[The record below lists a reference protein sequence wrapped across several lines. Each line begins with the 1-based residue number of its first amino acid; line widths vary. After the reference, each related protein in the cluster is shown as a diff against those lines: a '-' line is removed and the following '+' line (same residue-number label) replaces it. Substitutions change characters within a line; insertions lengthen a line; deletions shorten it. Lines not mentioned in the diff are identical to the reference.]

1 MCAEN
6 KQSENCPSAV
16 QPRPVLTKAF
26 SKIAQNGEAD
36 DDEEEEQSASLLE
49 ITEYL
54 STSKKP
60 QANIISSYI
69 HIDIYVTND
78 GQ

>member
-6 KQSENCPSAV
+6 KQSETCPSAV

-36 DDEEEEQSASLLE
+36 DDEEEEEEQSASLLE

-54 STSKKP
+54 ST
-60 QANIISSYI
+60 
-69 HIDIYVTND
+69 
-78 GQ
+78 